1 MLWGQKYYYTVLS
14 SVAEKRKMMEILR
27 KAGEEGLEEE
37 EGRGEEGDCA
47 SLEERL
53 AGVHLGK

>member
-1 MLWGQKYYYTVLS
+1 
-14 SVAEKRKMMEILR
+14 MMEILR

-37 EGRGEEGDCA
+37 EGRGKKGEGDCP

-53 AGVHLGK
+53 AGVNLGK